1 MTDLLIIFQIIAFDP
16 KIIETH
22 LHTTWKI
29 CEFLCV
35 QAADEC
41 VLCAVEYPYCFK
53 SYLLLR
59 YQFCSGNLVN
69 KANLVHDFS

>member
-1 MTDLLIIFQIIAFDP
+1 MTDLLILFEIITFES
-16 KIIETH
+16 KITA
-22 LHTTWKI
+22 TRVYTMSKI

-35 QAADEC
+35 EATDEY

-59 YQFCSGNLVN
+59 YQFCSNNFVN
-69 KANLVHDFS
+69 KANLVKNFP

>member
-1 MTDLLIIFQIIAFDP
+1 MTDLLILFEIIASEY

-22 LHTTWKI
+22 VYTMWKI

-35 QAADEC
+35 EASDEY
-41 VLCAVEYPYCFK
+41 VLCALVYPYCFK

-69 KANLVHDFS
+69 KANLVHNFS